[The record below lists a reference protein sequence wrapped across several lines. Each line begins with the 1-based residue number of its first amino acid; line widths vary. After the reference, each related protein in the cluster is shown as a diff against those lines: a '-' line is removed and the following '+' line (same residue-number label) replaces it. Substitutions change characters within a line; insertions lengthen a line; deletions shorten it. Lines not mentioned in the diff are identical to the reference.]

1 MPYTQ
6 LNNLD
11 FADIKIAL
19 KDYMRAQT
27 DFTDY
32 DFEGSAI
39 SQILDVL
46 AYNTYYTAFNTNMV
60 VNELFLDSATLR
72 DNVVSLAK
80 QLGYT
85 PKSITAPKASVSMA
99 LTFSGTAPAEV
110 AIKSGSG
117 FVTNY
122 DGSLYRY
129 VLKENMKVS
138 VANSVATFTDIPIYE
153 GSQVV
158 NRTIVNTNANQRFI
172 IDNSGV
178 DINTL
183 NVRVFQAAN
192 SSVFK
197 DYKSANNILDIGA
210 SDEVYFVSEIEDE
223 KYEIFFGDGV
233 LGKKLENNN
242 LIEMSYIITNGTATN
257 GAKSF
262 VFNGLMEDENGTSIT
277 LPFSISSINTTS
289 VASGGADIETID
301 KIKYN
306 APKFYGSQN
315 RAVTGND
322 YKAIVRNL
330 YPATSDVIVF
340 GGEEQVPP
348 AYGKVFLSVKPT
360 EADTL
365 SSFTKNELT
374 TELKKY
380 TVASIRPEFVDPS
393 ILYLELTSNIY
404 YTGTKTQLLPA
415 EIATKASTAIVE
427 YLKTSQTE
435 KFNGKFRYSKFI
447 GVIDN
452 SDVSINSNDTSV
464 MMRKDF
470 IAQIN
475 ASSYYEI
482 CYQNAFYVDCN
493 NPVVSSTGFTVF
505 VFPTYTS
512 YLEDRNGK
520 IVLYRLD
527 PVSGDKILLDD
538 SVGTINYEKGEI
550 EMTNFTILKGT
561 FSDNRIELRVKP
573 ANKDIEVKRE
583 MYLDVDVSK
592 SNCLLYTSPSP
603 RDRG

>member
-11 FADIKIAL
+11 FADIKTAL
-19 KDYMRAQT
+19 KEYMRAQT

-85 PKSITAPKASVSMA
+85 PKSVTAPEASVSMA

-110 AIKSGSG
+110 AIKGGSG

-129 VLKENMKVS
+129 VLKEDMKVS

-153 GSQVV
+153 GSQIVTNVV
-158 NRTIVNTNANQRFI
+158 INTSLKEQRFI

-178 DINTL
+178 DMNTL
-183 NVRVFQAAN
+183 NIRVFQASN
-192 SSVFK
+192 SSIFK
-197 DYKSANNILDIGA
+197 DYKKANNILDISA
-210 SDEVYFVSEIEDE
+210 NDEVFFVSEIEDE

-233 LGKKLENNN
+233 LGKKLENGNVVR
-242 LIEMSYIITNGTATN
+242 MSYIVTNGSSTN
-257 GAKSF
+257 GASTF
-262 VFNGLMEDENGTSIT
+262 TFNGLMEDENGTTVT
-277 LPFSISSINTTS
+277 LPFSISSISTTS

-340 GGEEQVPP
+340 GGEDQVPP

-360 EADTL
+360 EAASL

-380 TVASIRPEFVDPS
+380 TVASIRPEFIDPS

-404 YTGTKTQLLPA
+404 YTGTKTQSLPT

-452 SDVSINSNDTSV
+452 SDLSINSNDTTV

-505 VFPTYTS
+505 EFPTYTS

-538 SVGTINYEKGEI
+538 SVGTIDYAKGEI

-592 SNCLLYTSPSP
+592 SKFVAHKE
-603 RDRG
+603 D

>member
-19 KDYMRAQT
+19 RDYMRAQT

-110 AIKSGSG
+110 SIKAGSG

-129 VLKENMKVS
+129 VLKEDMKVS
-138 VANSVATFTDIPIYE
+138 VANSIATFTDIPIYE

-158 NRTIVNTNANQRFI
+158 NRTVVNTSADQRFI

-183 NVRVFQAAN
+183 NVRVFQASN
-192 SSVFK
+192 SSIFK

-210 SDEVYFVSEIEDE
+210 SDEVYFISEIEDE

-233 LGKKLENNN
+233 LGKKLEDNNVV
-242 LIEMSYIITNGTATN
+242 EMSYIVTNGTATN
-257 GAKSF
+257 GAKTF
-262 VFNGLMEDENGTSIT
+262 TFNGLMEDENGTNVT
-277 LPFSISSINTTS
+277 LPFSISSISTTS
-289 VASGGADIETID
+289 IASGGADIETID

-340 GGEEQVPP
+340 GGEDQVPP
-348 AYGKVFLSVKPT
+348 SYGKVFLSVKPT
-360 EADTL
+360 EAAAL

-404 YTGTKTQLLPA
+404 YTGTKTQSLPA

-452 SDVSINSNDTSV
+452 SDISINSNDTSV

-475 ASSYYEI
+475 TSSYYEI

-505 VFPTYTS
+505 EFPTYTS

-527 PVSGDKILLDD
+527 PASSDKILLDD
-538 SVGTINYEKGEI
+538 SVGTIDYVKGEI
-550 EMTNFTILKGT
+550 EMTNFTILKAVSYT
-561 FSDNRIELRVKP
+561 HLR
-573 ANKDIEVKRE
+573 AHE
-583 MYLDVDVSK
+583 
-592 SNCLLYTSPSP
+592 T
-603 RDRG
+603 

>member
-11 FADIKIAL
+11 FADIKLAL
-19 KDYMRAQT
+19 KQYMREQT

-85 PKSITAPKASVSMA
+85 PKSITSPKASVSMA
-99 LTFSGTAPAEV
+99 LTFTGTAPAEV
-110 AIKSGSG
+110 SIKKGSG
-117 FVTNY
+117 FVTNF

-129 VLKENMKVS
+129 ILKENMRVS

-153 GSQVV
+153 GSQITTSTLV
-158 NRTIVNTNANQRFI
+158 NSTGSQRFI

-183 NVRVFQAAN
+183 SVKILQSPN
-192 SSVFK
+192 SSIFTE
-197 DYKSANNILDIGA
+197 YKQANNILDVGA
-210 SDEVYFVSEIEDE
+210 NDNVYFISEIDDE
-223 KYEIFFGDGV
+223 KYEIFFGDGI
-233 LGKKLENNN
+233 LGKKLEPNNVVS
-242 LIEMSYIITNGTATN
+242 MSYIITNGPKTN
-257 GAKSF
+257 GAKTF
-262 VFNGLMEDENGTSIT
+262 TFNGLMEDENGTTIT
-277 LPFSISSINTTS
+277 LPFSISSISTTS

-330 YPATSDVIVF
+330 YPAISDVIVF
-340 GGEEQVPP
+340 GGEDQVPP

-360 EADTL
+360 ESSSL

-404 YTGTKTQLLPA
+404 YTGTKTQLLPT

-452 SDVSINSNDTSV
+452 SDISINSNDTTV

-482 CYQNAFYVDCN
+482 CYQNAFHVDCN

-505 VFPTYTS
+505 EFPTYTS
-512 YLEDRNGK
+512 YLEDRDGK
-520 IVLYRLD
+520 LVLYRLD

-538 SVGTINYEKGEI
+538 SVGTVDYAKGEI

-592 SNCLLYTSPSP
+592 SKFVAYKE
-603 RDRG
+603 D